1 MMTDLHMRF
10 LKKKL
15 FINLTYRTKTK
26 LIMLTKKAATI
37 VVGFFI

>member
-15 FINLTYRTKTK
+15 FINLTSRTKTK
-26 LIMLTKKAATI
+26 LIMLNQKTATN
-37 VVGFFI
+37 VAGFFI